1 MDSLYLEALL
11 GELQELLPGSRI
23 NKVYQPAAAEVI
35 FKLWSRG
42 RTLRLLLSC
51 EAERSRMH
59 LVEGAYPNPAAPPR
73 FCQLL
78 RARLAVLIGLEQVPG
93 ERVVRLTFAGSNDS
107 RYQLV
112 AELTG
117 RSANLILVDDQGLV
131 VDALKRVPAEQGRT
145 AIVPGVRYEPP
156 APPGGDLLD
165 EMLTEPP
172 SGGVEPACF
181 EAWLNQSL
189 RPMSRLVARDLA
201 GRVAA
206 GVNPR
211 RVLADFMDL
220 RRRKDYRFA
229 VVALDNRP
237 VLACFPLQSLAG
249 EELGCFASPSA
260 AAEAYYCRYQDSCD
274 RHGPAGEMRTLVART
289 LKKLRRRRDRI
300 VADQRRIAQAE
311 ELRQRGELLL
321 AQLHRVPRGA
331 DSVKL
336 DNYYLQPP
344 RPVTIDL
351 DPRLTPQQNA
361 EKLFRAYKKVKRSR
375 EHIVRRLTETDD
387 EICWLEG
394 VALALAEAGENDEFL
409 IIRGELEEHGLL
421 AVRGGRTPA
430 RHSSGVPGVRE
441 SMSPNGFRI
450 FWGVNNRA
458 NDYVSKKLCGAEDL
472 WFHAQDMP
480 GCHLVLKRGEQRQVP
495 EADLLFA
502 AALAA
507 GYSRGK
513 NDGTVN
519 VMVSEGRWVV
529 KPKGAKPGLVTVR
542 QYQTLR
548 VAPQRQE
555 GDGAPR

>member
-1 MDSLYLEALL
+1 MDSLYLEALV

-23 NKVYQPAAAEVI
+23 NKIYQPAAAEVI

-51 EAERSRMH
+51 EADRSRLH
-59 LVEGAYPNPAAPPR
+59 LVEGTYPNPAAPPR

-78 RARLAVLIGLEQVPG
+78 RARLAVLTGLEQLPG
-93 ERVVRLTFAGSNDS
+93 ERIVRLTFAGSNEA
-107 RYQLV
+107 RYQLM

-131 VDALKRVPAEQGRT
+131 VDALKRVPAAQGRG
-145 AIVPGVRYEPP
+145 AIIPGARYEPP
-156 APPGGDLLD
+156 APPGGHLFG
-165 EMLTEPP
+165 EMVPEPP
-172 SGGVEPACF
+172 FDEVEPACF
-181 EAWLNQSL
+181 EAWLNHSL
-189 RPMSRLVARDLA
+189 RPMSRLVAGDLA
-201 GRVAA
+201 AQVAA
-206 GVNPR
+206 GGNPR
-211 RVLADFMDL
+211 QVLADFIEL
-220 RRRKDYRFA
+220 RRRRAYRFA
-229 VVALDNRP
+229 IVALDKRSL
-237 VLACFPLQSLAG
+237 LACLPLQVLAG
-249 EELGCFASPSA
+249 EELGYFPSPSA
-260 AAEAYYCRYQDSCD
+260 AAEAYYSRHQDSCD
-274 RHGPAGEMRTLVART
+274 RHGPAGAMRTLVART

-311 ELRQRGELLL
+311 ELRQQGELLL

-344 RPVTIDL
+344 QPVTIDL

-394 VALALAEAGENDEFL
+394 VALALAEARENDEFL

-421 AVRGGRTPA
+421 AVRGTKTPA
-430 RHSSGVPGVRE
+430 RRSSGVPGVRE
-441 SMSPNGFRI
+441 AMSPNGFRI
-450 FWGVNNRA
+450 CWGVNNRA

-495 EADLLFA
+495 EADRLFA

-513 NDGTVN
+513 NDGTVD
-519 VMVSEGRWVV
+519 VMVSERRWVV

-542 QYQTLR
+542 HYQTLR
-548 VAPQRQE
+548 VAPRRQDD
-555 GDGAPR
+555 DG